1 VVAVGDDDRVVL
13 ERVAGGDADLE
24 DAVVAARHM
33 LDAGLEADA
42 VAEAE
47 VVDVVVEVLGD
58 VVVAREVRIRL
69 GHREVRVLHARPRR
83 VDVQRAVRGRDVVLV
98 APDPVAPD
106 AVGQLVAVE
115 RDAALVERLGG
126 GDAARPGA
134 DQADLGQVGGAH
146 GSMIV
151 ARRRFDQVSPH
162 VFRG

>member
-1 VVAVGDDDRVVL
+1 VVAVRDDHRVVL
-13 ERVAGGDADLE
+13 ERVAGRDPHLE
-24 DAVVAARHM
+24 DAVVAAG
-33 LDAGLEADA
+33 DVVDPGLEPDA

-58 VVVAREVRIRL
+58 LVVPREVGVRL
-69 GHREVRVLHARPRR
+69 RHRVVRVLHPRARR
-83 VDVQRAVRGRDVVLV
+83 VDVQRAVGGRDLVLV

-115 RDAALVERLGG
+115 RDAAFVQRLGR

-146 GSMIV
+146 LALFLTILAATLCLNAAVG
-151 ARRRFDQVSPH
+151 
-162 VFRG
+162 